1 MDPLFVIAAKT
12 LSEWSESTKKMTNV
26 RVFRKFKNKRKF
38 LGALNIIEFT
48 AEKLCSL
55 GLNKTVCLEAV
66 SSFGPVLFKSLVD
79 KIYNPIHFCE
89 NVFLCPRTTHKENLK
104 HFVEDILKD
113 KPATN
118 VPVPT
123 KKSTYN
129 ILQISDPHVDLEYQI
144 VKSSIWDFL
153 SYIFTGS

>member
-1 MDPLFVIAAKT
+1 
-12 LSEWSESTKKMTNV
+12 
-26 RVFRKFKNKRKF
+26 
-38 LGALNIIEFT
+38 LNIIEFT

-79 KIYNPIHFCE
+79 KLYEPIHFCE
-89 NVFLCPRTTHKENLK
+89 NVFLCPRTTHRENLK
-104 HFVEDILKD
+104 KFVEDVLKD

-118 VPVPT
+118 IPVPT

-129 ILQISDPHVDLEYQI
+129 ILQISDPHVDLEYKI
-144 VKSSIWDFL
+144 VKV
-153 SYIFTGS
+153 